1 MIVPRTCPFAALGD
15 DSSIEWIPPTRPPAD
30 QTSDE
35 KGNLERRLAELTK
48 RVQYIEERLSIVRRE
63 AADESSC

>member
-30 QTSDE
+30 QAPDE

-48 RVQYIEERLSIVRRE
+48 RVQYIEKRLSIVRRE
-63 AADESSC
+63 AEDESH